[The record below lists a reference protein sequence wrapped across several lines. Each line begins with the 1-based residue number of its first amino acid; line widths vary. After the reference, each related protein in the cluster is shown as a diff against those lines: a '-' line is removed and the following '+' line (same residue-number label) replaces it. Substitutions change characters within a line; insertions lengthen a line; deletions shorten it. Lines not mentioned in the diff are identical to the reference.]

1 MNRTQT
7 TPYSVSSNPLDLESD
22 TIDQEECSGQT
33 VVLAGIRA
41 KDTGNTALTQLDALS
56 SLVQQEAVRDDRR
69 PAGSRGEHGA
79 DGAEEALDDYMKL
92 FMERVTGRKSEVVEP
107 AQPVQ
112 PALPS
117 PTNEA
122 TAEVR
127 LPARAPENSASLDRM
142 RDVANATSRS
152 ALQVHAH
159 RQYSNHTTTIF
170 FPAALA
176 SLAST
181 VMAVLGAAT
190 GSGWC
195 QAGAVGLLAVALVF
209 GWQFWK
215 SSRKLYQGA
224 C

>member
-1 MNRTQT
+1 MNRTQPA
-7 TPYSVSSNPLDLESD
+7 PYPKSSNPLDLESD
-22 TIDQEECSGQT
+22 PVDQQERPGQT
-33 VVLAGIRA
+33 VVLADIRA
-41 KDTGNTALTQLDALS
+41 KDAGNTALAQLEALS
-56 SLVQQEAVRDDRR
+56 SLVQQEAVREDHR
-69 PAGSRGEHGA
+69 PVGARGDFGA
-79 DGAEEALDDYMKL
+79 EKGEEALDDYMKL
-92 FMERVTGRKSEVVEP
+92 FMERVTGRKAEVVEP
-107 AQPVQ
+107 VQPAQ
-112 PALPS
+112 PALPL
-117 PTNEA
+117 PVDEPVM
-122 TAEVR
+122 EVR
-127 LPARAPENSASLDRM
+127 QPARAPENSASLDRM

-152 ALQVHAH
+152 ALQVHEH

-170 FPAALA
+170 LPAALA